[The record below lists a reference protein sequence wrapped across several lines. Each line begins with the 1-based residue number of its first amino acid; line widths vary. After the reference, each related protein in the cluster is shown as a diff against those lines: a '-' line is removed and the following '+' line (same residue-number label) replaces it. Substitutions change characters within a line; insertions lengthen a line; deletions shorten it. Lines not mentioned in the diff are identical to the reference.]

1 MPPHASHPPVCF
13 IQLYAEPPM
22 RYDRAQE
29 NDRIAAV
36 ARPYGDHLG
45 RLQQWGRRD
54 DGEGQR
60 VGWRAKAPRENH
72 RSLGTTHR
80 TRSEVSIV
88 SAPYM

>member
-1 MPPHASHPPVCF
+1 MTVAP
-13 IQLYAEPPM
+13 
-22 RYDRAQE
+22 
-29 NDRIAAV
+29 V

-72 RSLGTTHR
+72 RSLGDYAPNTL
-80 TRSEVSIV
+80 RSIYRIGPLLVHVI
-88 SAPYM
+88 